1 MLIAL
6 LVAAVVLTLVICE
19 VALGRPER
27 FAASETGENAES
39 LGCLAPRMSPAEAA
53 TRAAPLLLA
62 GLGLPLAIAHPLPG
76 LSCLTLA
83 GALFA
88 FGLRRFP
95 GHGQSAPTVARR
107 E

>member
-1 MLIAL
+1 MLATL
-6 LVAAVVLTLVICE
+6 LVAAVALTLVICE

-53 TRAAPLLLA
+53 TRAVPLLLA

-88 FGLRRFP
+88 LGSRLRP
-95 GHGQSAPTVARR
+95 ARPSSPAAATSR
-107 E
+107 

>member
-1 MLIAL
+1 MMIASLIL
-6 LVAAVVLTLVICE
+6 LVVIGLVVCE
-19 VALGRPER
+19 TCIGQPTMKD
-27 FAASETGENAES
+27 S
-39 LGCLAPRMSPAEAA
+39 GCAMSRISAFEAA
-53 TRAAPLLLA
+53 TRATPLLLA

-76 LSCLTLA
+76 LSCLALA

-95 GHGQSAPTVARR
+95 GHGQNAPTAARR